1 MQLIADLHTHTLL
14 SGHAFSTIRENA
26 QAGAKAGLSMLANTD
41 HGPAMRGATQA
52 IYYFVNQNIL
62 PREIEGVRILRG
74 AEVNILG
81 DAGQIDLP
89 PEVLGHLELV
99 IASLH
104 DVTIDQGD
112 ITLNTDRLIAV
123 IESGL
128 IDIIG
133 HPGNPYFPVDAERLV
148 RSCKDN
154 GVAIEVNNSSLA
166 GTVRPGSKKNM
177 IEILNLCREEKALI
191 SVGSDAHWMDQ
202 VGNLD
207 AAKLLLAEC
216 NIPASLVVSSGET
229 CLQNFLE
236 MRNECR
242 RSAIQLMG

>member
-1 MQLIADLHTHTLL
+1 MQLIADLHTHTIL

-26 QAGAKAGLSMLANTD
+26 HAGAKAGLRAFANTD

-52 IYYFVNQNIL
+52 VYTFINQNIL
-62 PREIEGVRILRG
+62 PKEIEGVRILRG

-81 DAGQIDLP
+81 DEGQIDLP
-89 PEVLGHLELV
+89 VEVLGHLELV

-104 DVTIDQGD
+104 DVTIDQGNAKS
-112 ITLNTDRLIAV
+112 NTNRLISV

-128 IDIIG
+128 IDIVG

-177 IEILNLCREEKALI
+177 IEILSICREEKALI

-202 VGNLD
+202 VGNME
-207 AAKLLLAEC
+207 AAIQLLTEC
-216 NIPASLVVSSGET
+216 DIPESLVVSSGEKG
-229 CLQNFLE
+229 LHRFLE
-236 MRNECR
+236 MRKECR
-242 RSAIQLMG
+242 QRAIRLAE